1 MIEKLKVPLCE
12 DDIKKHWIY
21 TDKVYIS
28 CCCITFNQKDYIKDT
43 INSFLAQETICKF
56 EIIIHDDLSTD
67 GTRDILL
74 EYKDK
79 YPSIIKLILQNE
91 NQYSLGKKVTPI
103 VVSHASG
110 EYISICEGDDFW
122 VDKYKL
128 QKQIVELEN
137 NQNINLVISK
147 AISLYP
153 DDSTDDFCDLGNE
166 RKIIPFEEC
175 ILGPKK
181 DFFPTASFFLRKKIF
196 DKLPDWFYTDAPV
209 GDYYIQLFAAKY
221 NGVIY
226 LPEAT
231 TVYRRYAVGS
241 WSLNNNKYIS
251 DLKRRKKIIP
261 LIIKMCDEKYYNFFQ
276 IKDCL
281 YDITIMKINNRVL
294 SFLSMRIIFS
304 LIFKMKY
311 LLIYLFKYK
320 LLNDRG
326 HD

>member
-1 MIEKLKVPLCE
+1 MIEKLIVPLCE

-28 CCCITFNQKDYIKDT
+28 CCCITFNQKDYIRDT
-43 INSFLAQETICKF
+43 INSFLAQETIYKF

-91 NQYSLGKKVTPI
+91 NQYSLDKKVTPI

-110 EYISICEGDDFW
+110 EYISFCEGDDFW

-166 RKIIPFEEC
+166 RKIIPFDEC

-181 DFFPTASFFLRKKIF
+181 DFFPTASFFLRKIVF
-196 DKLPDWFYTDAPV
+196 EQLPEWFYTDAPV
-209 GDYYIQLFAAKY
+209 GDYYIQLFAAKN
-221 NGVIY
+221 NGCIY
-226 LPEAT
+226 LPNIT
-231 TVYRRYAVGS
+231 TVYRRYAKGS
-241 WSLNNNKYIS
+241 YNSSLQNKKRISSDKKRIYCGMLMLNDPSISSGYRNAFRWHIFKFKISLLKLYFVERNFSDLVKISLNIFIK
-251 DLKRRKKIIP
+251 DLDLVLKKIY
-261 LIIKMCDEKYYNFFQ
+261 E
-276 IKDCL
+276 
-281 YDITIMKINNRVL
+281 R
-294 SFLSMRIIFS
+294 
-304 LIFKMKY
+304 
-311 LLIYLFKYK
+311 
-320 LLNDRG
+320 
-326 HD
+326 